1 LLAVPAP
8 APFPHSKGEINR
20 CGDYLIEVRHVLATT
35 KKPPPDFDQDRWHH
49 AWTVVSDYRSAHSYP
64 LTKVTMGLRSMVST
78 EVGYIVVSQR
88 LKRMPRLI
96 RKLRRMVGT
105 KLARLEDI
113 GGCRAVLGNGQ
124 ELQRVHRRLKK
135 RWAGQIVRERD
146 CIAEPKD
153 IGYRA
158 IHLVVLRD
166 ERRIEVQLRT
176 TSQQAWADAVERADA
191 RLGMTLKDGE
201 GPADMVE
208 FFSAAGEVQHMYDY
222 GTKPPAEALD
232 RLERARR
239 AVIKAGYYSK

>member
-1 LLAVPAP
+1 MAGQP
-8 APFPHSKGEINR
+8 PFPHSKGEINR
-20 CGDYLIEVRHVLATT
+20 CGEYLVSVRRALATT
-35 KKPPPDFDQDRWHH
+35 SDMPPDFDNARWLHS
-49 AWTVVSDYRSAHSYP
+49 WGVVSDYRSAHSYP
-64 LTKVTMGLRSMVST
+64 LTKVTMGLRSMVNT

-96 RKLRRMVGT
+96 RKLDRMNDS

-113 GGCRAVLGNGQ
+113 GGCRAILSSGKDL
-124 ELQRVHRRLKK
+124 ERVYRRLKK
-135 RWAGQIVRERD
+135 RWAGQVVRERD
-146 CIAEPKD
+146 YIAQPKD

-158 IHLVVLRD
+158 VHIVLLRD

-176 TSQQAWADAVERADA
+176 VSQQAWADAIERADA

-222 GTKPPAEALD
+222 GTNPSPEALE
-232 RLERARR
+232 RLETARR
-239 AVIKAGYYSK
+239 AVIEAGYYSG